1 MHFQRKVLDYT
12 VVVKGSNELPSVSI
26 TCAQTARLSSSCVR
40 YDSHSGVIFTLL
52 LYTILSLNRPTKIAV
67 SCSTGNR
74 KRCVCTF
81 GSADIV

>member
-26 TCAQTARLSSSCVR
+26 TCAQTASCVR

-52 LYTILSLNRPTKIAV
+52 LYTILSLNRLTKIAV